1 MITTARNLLDTIENL
16 SRFHREHEKFYAQA
30 PLEQAI
36 ALQRWTRS
44 LKALADHWQQAEPVE
59 APLPNRYA
67 GCEDLNVPAAIDG
80 NGILFLEGEGEP
92 AELSGLKQELAA
104 SADRFAATGRW
115 LTEAME
121 SSWATAQALLQH
133 PQLADLLGERHR
145 IIANDWQA
153 AGLNSLDC
161 PAAPARRRSARTG
174 RLHPGCAARR
184 PRRPSHSHRLSVL
197 DMRADRPR
205 RRPDRRL
212 GQARPRQRTPLAH
225 LPRPRHRAH
234 RAGEPG
240 VTTLDTD
247 SQRGKLPRRCSR
259 RISSLTR
266 VREGVAC

>member
-1 MITTARNLLDTIENL
+1 MRKTMITTAQNLLDTIENL

-44 LKALADHWQQAEPVE
+44 LKALADHWQQAEPVG

-92 AELSGLKQELAA
+92 AEISGLKQELAA

-121 SSWATAQALLQH
+121 SSWATAQALLHH

-153 AGLNSLDC
+153 AGLNSLI
-161 PAAPARRRSARTG
+161 AQLLR
-174 RLHPGCAARR
+174 
-184 PRRPSHSHRLSVL
+184 
-197 DMRADRPR
+197 
-205 RRPDRRL
+205 
-212 GQARPRQRTPLAH
+212 
-225 LPRPRHRAH
+225 
-234 RAGEPG
+234 RAGDLLERVDFTPDG
-240 VTTLDTD
+240 LREDLAGPRTATAYLFSTCELIDHAADLIADSAKLVHDNERRWRIFHDRVTALTA
-247 SQRGKLPRRCSR
+247 QE
-259 RISSLTR
+259 SL
-266 VREGVAC
+266 A

>member
-1 MITTARNLLDTIENL
+1 MITTAPNFLDTIENL

-36 ALQRWTRS
+36 ALQRWSRS

-59 APLPNRYA
+59 SPLQNRYA
-67 GCEDLNVPAAIDG
+67 GCEDLNVTAAIDG

-92 AELSGLKQELAA
+92 AEISGLKQELAA

-153 AGLNSLDC
+153 ANLNSLI
-161 PAAPARRRSARTG
+161 ARLLR
-174 RLHPGCAARR
+174 
-184 PRRPSHSHRLSVL
+184 
-197 DMRADRPR
+197 
-205 RRPDRRL
+205 
-212 GQARPRQRTPLAH
+212 
-225 LPRPRHRAH
+225 
-234 RAGEPG
+234 RAGDLLEQVDFTPDG
-240 VTTLDTD
+240 LRVDLAGPRTATAYLFSTSELIDHAADLIADSAKLVHDNERRWRTFHDRVTALAAQET
-247 SQRGKLPRRCSR
+247 P
-259 RISSLTR
+259 
-266 VREGVAC
+266 A

>member
-1 MITTARNLLDTIENL
+1 MITTAPNLLDTIENL

-59 APLPNRYA
+59 VPLPNRYA

-92 AELSGLKQELAA
+92 AEISGLKQELAA

-121 SSWATAQALLQH
+121 SSWATGKALLQH

-153 AGLNSLDC
+153 AGLNSLI
-161 PAAPARRRSARTG
+161 AQLLR
-174 RLHPGCAARR
+174 
-184 PRRPSHSHRLSVL
+184 
-197 DMRADRPR
+197 
-205 RRPDRRL
+205 
-212 GQARPRQRTPLAH
+212 
-225 LPRPRHRAH
+225 
-234 RAGEPG
+234 RAGDLLEQVDFTPDALREDLAG
-240 VTTLDTD
+240 PRTATAYLFSTSELIDHAADLIADSAKLVHDNERRWRIFHDRVTALTA
-247 SQRGKLPRRCSR
+247 QE
-259 RISSLTR
+259 SL
-266 VREGVAC
+266 A

>member
-1 MITTARNLLDTIENL
+1 MRKTMITTAPNLLDTIENL

-44 LKALADHWQQAEPVE
+44 LKALADHWQQAEPVN

-67 GCEDLNVPAAIDG
+67 GCEDLNVTAAIDG

-92 AELSGLKQELAA
+92 AEISGLKQELAA

-153 AGLNSLDC
+153 AGLNSLI
-161 PAAPARRRSARTG
+161 AQLLR
-174 RLHPGCAARR
+174 
-184 PRRPSHSHRLSVL
+184 
-197 DMRADRPR
+197 
-205 RRPDRRL
+205 
-212 GQARPRQRTPLAH
+212 
-225 LPRPRHRAH
+225 
-234 RAGEPG
+234 RAGDLLEQVDFTPDALREDLAG
-240 VTTLDTD
+240 PRTATAYLFSTSELIDHAADLIADSAKLVHDNERRWRIFHDRVTALTA
-247 SQRGKLPRRCSR
+247 QE
-259 RISSLTR
+259 SL
-266 VREGVAC
+266 A

>member
-1 MITTARNLLDTIENL
+1 MTTTAPQLLDTIENL

-67 GCEDLNVPAAIDG
+67 GCEDLNVTAAIDG

-92 AELSGLKQELAA
+92 AEISGLKQELAA

-121 SSWATAQALLQH
+121 SSWATAQALLPH
-133 PQLADLLGERHR
+133 RELADLLGERHR

-153 AGLNSLDC
+153 AGLNSLIAQLLRRARDLLEQVEFT
-161 PAAPARRRSARTG
+161 PDALREDLAGPRTATAYLFSTSELIDHAADLIADSAKLVHDNERRWRIFHDR
-174 RLHPGCAARR
+174 AAA
-184 PRRPSHSHRLSVL
+184 LT
-197 DMRADRPR
+197 A
-205 RRPDRRL
+205 
-212 GQARPRQRTPLAH
+212 QTLA
-225 LPRPRHRAH
+225 
-234 RAGEPG
+234 
-240 VTTLDTD
+240 
-247 SQRGKLPRRCSR
+247 
-259 RISSLTR
+259 
-266 VREGVAC
+266 

>member
-1 MITTARNLLDTIENL
+1 MTTTAPQLLDTIENL

-36 ALQRWTRS
+36 SLQRWSRS
-44 LKALADHWQQAEPVE
+44 LKALADHWQQAEPVD

-67 GCEDLNVPAAIDG
+67 GCEDLNVTAAIDG

-92 AELSGLKQELAA
+92 AEIGGLKQELAT

-153 AGLNSLDC
+153 AGLNSLI
-161 PAAPARRRSARTG
+161 ARLLQRSGDLLEQVDFTPDALREDLAGARTASAY
-174 RLHPGCAARR
+174 LFSTSELIDHAADLIADSAKLVHDNERR
-184 PRRPSHSHRLSVL
+184 WRIFH
-197 DMRADRPR
+197 DRVTA
-205 RRPDRRL
+205 L
-212 GQARPRQRTPLAH
+212 TAQESLA
-225 LPRPRHRAH
+225 
-234 RAGEPG
+234 
-240 VTTLDTD
+240 
-247 SQRGKLPRRCSR
+247 
-259 RISSLTR
+259 
-266 VREGVAC
+266 